1 MPNIGT
7 IDYLGYQTLIIIND
21 FERKQGKEIIQFK
34 KGWINL
40 TKFQSDFNAKTKAEN
55 PNIEKECKSIFHWGR
70 TKANKEL
77 IEQVISHY
85 PNLESVKAAFLGGDN
100 TQINL
105 ATRIKIL
112 SRFHKV

>member
-40 TKFQSDFNAKTKAEN
+40 TKFQSDFIDKNEESKDN
-55 PNIEKECKSIFHWGR
+55 CKLIRSLGR
-70 TKANKEL
+70 TTVNKEL
-77 IEQVISHY
+77 IEQVKSRSTDLY
-85 PNLESVKAAFLGGDN
+85 TVKA
-100 TQINL
+100 
-105 ATRIKIL
+105 
-112 SRFHKV
+112 